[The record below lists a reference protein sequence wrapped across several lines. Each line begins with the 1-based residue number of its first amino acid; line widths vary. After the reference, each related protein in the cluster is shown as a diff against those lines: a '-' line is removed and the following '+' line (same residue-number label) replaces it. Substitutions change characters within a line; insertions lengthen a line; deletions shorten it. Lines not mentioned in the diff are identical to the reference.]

1 MHLSHQ
7 DTSSPAPPIS
17 NTVHT
22 RQLAVPPDALLFCT
36 SELLHGSPARTVPS
50 SSNTGKCPLFQEAAA
65 LSGPGVKPAPLGVCH
80 SCPLSGFLPF
90 IPSVVLSWRPTC
102 SPSPPCQPRPGPLR
116 YETGVRSKA
125 LQRAEAEEI
134 PMLGALC
141 SGPWDQLETA
151 RGSPEE
157 GVHIQHCHSLQLA
170 PLLSGSSL
178 NTLLQSRRPENRPA
192 HPPSCLPFSHP
203 SSSPSL

>member
-1 MHLSHQ
+1 MFLPCFESCDISSMPAESTLTPSKVHLSHQ
-7 DTSSPAPPIS
+7 DTSSPAPPTS

-22 RQLAVPPDALLFCT
+22 GQLAVPPDALLFCT

-65 LSGPGVKPAPLGVCH
+65 LSGPGVKPDPLGVCH

-116 YETGVRSKA
+116 YETGSGARPCRG
-125 LQRAEAEEI
+125 QRLRKFPCWELCA
-134 PMLGALC
+134 PVLGTSWRQPEGAQRKGCTFSTAILC
-141 SGPWDQLETA
+141 SLPLCSQDQ
-151 RGSPEE
+151 
-157 GVHIQHCHSLQLA
+157 V
-170 PLLSGSSL
+170 
-178 NTLLQSRRPENRPA
+178 
-192 HPPSCLPFSHP
+192 
-203 SSSPSL
+203 